1 MQLNEVKKDPGR
13 HYLLEVRA
21 PQGTR
26 LGLLSVDQS
35 VYLLRN
41 ENRLT
46 KDRVS
51 GVALQCYNSSVF
63 LFHWFCFSLRW
74 LIQPSYEERED
85 YFALRGYPCMRP
97 CIKSNELFY
106 HQILQ
111 LTFATN
117 TVHTFVGSSRAPAV
131 HSEFFP
137 SC

>member
-117 TVHTFVGSSRAPAV
+117 IVHTFVGSSRAPAV

>member
-13 HYLLEVRA
+13 HYQLEVRA

-85 YFALRGYPCMRP
+85 YFALRGYSCMGREFSAFKHKIQK
-97 CIKSNELFY
+97 CDAQSVTIVKHKQCYFTSVKYKSIY
-106 HQILQ
+106 
-111 LTFATN
+111 
-117 TVHTFVGSSRAPAV
+117 
-131 HSEFFP
+131 
-137 SC
+137 